1 MTRIGLLSDTHGLLD
16 PRIFEHF
23 DSCDEIW
30 HAGDIGS
37 AELLQRLRE
46 FRPTRAVFGN
56 MDSGDVRYSLSEFY
70 RFRVEDVNV
79 LMTHIG
85 GYPGHYNPWLIP
97 WFKKS
102 LEAKQALQNAQIN
115 APNVQINAQM
125 VHAPY
130 GEADRSSETRKE
142 MVHDQ
147 IVNAPMVNAP
157 MVNAQMVHDQMVNAP
172 YGEADRSSETRKEM
186 VNVID
191 LFVCGHSHI
200 LKVQYDPLWKM
211 LTLNPGAAG
220 KQGWQ
225 TVQTL
230 LRFTIDAAR
239 IDNLEVIELS
249 RS

>member
-16 PRIFEHF
+16 KRVKQYFE
-23 DSCDEIW
+23 SCDEIW

-37 AELLQRLRE
+37 SEVLQQLRE

-85 GYPGHYNPWLIP
+85 GYPGKYNPWLIQM
-97 WFKKS
+97 FKKS
-102 LEAKQALQNAQIN
+102 KESDNPNDKIN
-115 APNVQINAQM
+115 
-125 VHAPY
+125 
-130 GEADRSSETRKE
+130 
-142 MVHDQ
+142 
-147 IVNAPMVNAP
+147 
-157 MVNAQMVHDQMVNAP
+157 
-172 YGEADRSSETRKEM
+172 
-186 VNVID
+186 

-200 LKVQYDPLWKM
+200 LKVQYDKLWGF
-211 LTLNPGAAG
+211 LTMNPGAAG

-230 LRFTIDAAR
+230 LRFAINKDQ
-239 IDNLEVIELS
+239 ILDLEVIELG
-249 RS
+249 RK